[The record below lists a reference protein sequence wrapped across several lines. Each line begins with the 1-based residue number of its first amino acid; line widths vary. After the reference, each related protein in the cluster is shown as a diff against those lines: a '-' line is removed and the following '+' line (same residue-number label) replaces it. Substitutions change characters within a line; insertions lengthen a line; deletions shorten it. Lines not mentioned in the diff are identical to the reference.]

1 MLSGS
6 HHLFRPESPGVRS
19 VFDTRTQI
27 GISSLLILLQDVDV
41 FRIHTE
47 NLVAG
52 VQRNKQSHTHT
63 QLQGVRKWFGW

>member
-1 MLSGS
+1 M
-6 HHLFRPESPGVRS
+6 
-19 VFDTRTQI
+19 FDTRTQI

-63 QLQGVRKWFGW
+63 HTHTQLQGFRKWFGW

>member
-1 MLSGS
+1 M
-6 HHLFRPESPGVRS
+6 
-19 VFDTRTQI
+19 FDTRTQI